1 MQGRVASSDASHRPP
16 ISWCCRSI
24 PPRLRV
30 WRHSRISPTPIGRSL
45 SAPSVLV
52 ASAPCRIT
60 PSRSPSPITSRS
72 YSKKISFSAE
82 DQEQANDGR
91 LLRGDRIVIFDL
103 PIGRVCVLNCHE
115 YTHAAII
122 DELARKP
129 IDFIIV
135 TSFNPAWQLY
145 TEYARADIHRL
156 FCFVVLCNVGNY
168 GGSSVLEPFSKLG
181 GPAGA
186 LSLEGV
192 LFSALHGTFDK
203 ATKLSGSQLF
213 YDTAGSADKTL
224 KFHEG
229 GFHDLSTTL
238 IRKR

>member
-1 MQGRVASSDASHRPP
+1 MQGRVASPDASHRPP

-30 WRHSRISPTPIGRSL
+30 WKHSRISPSPIGRSL

-52 ASAPCRIT
+52 ASARCRIT
-60 PSRSPSPITSRS
+60 LSRSPSPITSRS

-122 DELARKP
+122 DELARNRL
-129 IDFIIV
+129 
-135 TSFNPAWQLY
+135 TSSSDELQSSVAALHRVRAGGHSQTVLLRGALQCGQLRRKLG
-145 TEYARADIHRL
+145 ARAVFEARRAGWRAQPGRR
-156 FCFVVLCNVGNY
+156 VVF
-168 GGSSVLEPFSKLG
+168 GSPRHL
-181 GPAGA
+181 
-186 LSLEGV
+186 
-192 LFSALHGTFDK
+192 DK
-203 ATKLSGSQLF
+203 ATKRSGSQLF
-213 YDTAGSADKTL
+213 YDTTGSEDKTL